1 MPKFLA
7 VVGGKNSGKTTIIQK
22 LIPTFKR
29 RGHKVA
35 TIKNMPQIQNVDS
48 PASNH
53 DTWKHS
59 QAGAEIVVATP
70 QNETVLFIRKKLN
83 LNEAASFLNGFDY
96 VFLEGFSDEKI
107 FPKLIAAKTPEEIEE
122 FSDGLAIAVSGR
134 VMEEDKNRKTV
145 SSFGLPMFKISKG
158 AEKLADLIEAKGFSI
173 LPDLPH
179 CGECGFKT
187 CYELAKA
194 LVADDPEAKGCPLQ
208 SKGKFTI
215 EVNGEVVPL
224 KAFPR
229 EFIQKTVTSLVRSLQ
244 DVPEIRTLTIKLE
257 NKQVS

>member
-22 LIPTFKR
+22 LIPTFKK
-29 RGHKVA
+29 RGYKVA
-35 TIKNMPQIQNVDS
+35 TIKNMPQIQNLDS

-70 QNETVLFIRKKLN
+70 QNETVLFIQKKLS
-83 LNEAASFLNGFDY
+83 LNQIASFVAGFDY
-96 VFLEGFSDEKI
+96 VFLEGFSEEKV

-122 FSDGLAIAVSGR
+122 FSDGLEIAVSGL
-134 VMEEDKNRKTV
+134 VMEDDENKKNV
-145 SSFGLPMFKISKG
+145 SGLGLPMFRISKD
-158 AEKLADLIEAKGFSI
+158 AEKLADLIEAKGFSM

-194 LVADDPEAKGCPLQ
+194 LVADDPNAKGCPLL

-224 KAFPR
+224 KEFPR
-229 EFIQKTVTSLVRSLQ
+229 EFIQKTVTSLVSSLQ

-257 NKQVS
+257 DK